1 MSIQLN
7 ERLPILEI
15 DDECILSK
23 RGDVSVTYELY
34 KPELFSLSEEDLA
47 TQHQAWTRAI
57 GLLPYGVTLTL
68 QDWYTQ
74 ASYQANFE
82 ADNALQYLARSSDY
96 HFHER
101 PYLVHRCFCILSFR
115 QNDTRKRNNSAFS
128 SLLRRSLAP
137 EVVINPARLV
147 ETKNHCDRFM
157 LLLSANSSI
166 RYRRLTGEELAGT
179 AEQRGLLEQ
188 YLQLEPCAK
197 RFRLQDIETDKKKGI
212 RVGAKHTVLYTL
224 ADAEHLPSHVHPSAR
239 YDPFSNE
246 GLPFPIGFG
255 TPLGPLLPVEHIYSQ
270 YLVKDS
276 PTETVKQMETRLR
289 RLKSLGGHSR
299 ENLATQIEIG
309 QYLEEVAKGDQSP
322 VKAHF
327 NILAWTDNPADM
339 DAMDNQVIRAVSRIG
354 AVPHQETVGAPQIWW
369 AGLPGNGGD
378 LPANETFDTFV
389 DPTTCLFIPESNG
402 LNSSSPFGMRLGDR
416 ATGIPLHVDI
426 SDEPMRKG
434 MIANRNKFILGGS
447 GSGKS
452 FFTNH
457 LLRCYYDQGAHI
469 VLVDIG
475 GSYKGLCDL
484 LGGKYFAYSEEQPIQ
499 FNPFNLARSDVRDTE
514 KREGLKSLLL
524 TLWKKNDEAF
534 LRSEYVAL
542 SNILEAFY
550 QWLATNELV
559 FPRFDSFFEWFR
571 DVYSAILTSN
581 GIREK
586 DFDSTN
592 FLYVLRP
599 FYKGG
604 EFDRLLNARE
614 ERDLLQERFI
624 VFELDRIK
632 DHPILF
638 PIVTIVI
645 MEVFIGKMRR
655 LPGVRKVILL
665 DEAWKAVIT
674 QGEFIKYLYKTVRK
688 YFGEAIVVTQDIE
701 DIVSSPIVK
710 HTIINNADCKI
721 LLDQS
726 KFMNRFQEIQ
736 ELLGLTEKDKTMILS
751 LNKGNEQALRYKEV
765 YIALGSGHSR
775 VYRTEVSLEE
785 YLVYTT
791 EETQKVKVNEY
802 ASRYGSL
809 RHGINRLADDIRS
822 GAIKLG
828 IAFAILLAGLLLP
841 NGGAKA
847 QLIDIAEEIVKE
859 ALEQADLKIQ
869 HLQTETLYLQNAEK
883 TLENSMAGDL
893 LDDITGWAQQEEE
906 LFSDYYK
913 ELWQVKSA
921 LTTYGKVAQLIERQA
936 QLVAAYQQA
945 TTTAQR
951 DPHFSAAE
959 LSQMLRVYSDIL
971 DASIRNTGQLA
982 VVIQSFVTQ
991 MDDAGRLRIID
1002 ETGAAIDRN
1011 YADLQQYTQQNTLLS
1026 LQRAKELGDIEI
1038 VKALYGIQ

>member
-7 ERLPILEI
+7 KRLPILEI
-15 DDECILSK
+15 DDDCILSK
-23 RGDVSVTYELY
+23 KGEISIVHEIF
-34 KPELFSLSEEDLA
+34 KPELFSLSAQELV

-57 GLLPYGVTLTL
+57 SLLPYGVTLTL

-74 ASYQANFE
+74 ASFAANFD
-82 ADNALQYLARSSDY
+82 ADSATQFLTRSSNY

-101 PYLVHRCFCILSFR
+101 PYLIHRCFCIITFR
-115 QNDTRKRNNSAFS
+115 PTADRKRGNSASS
-128 SLLRRSLAP
+128 SLLRKSLIP
-137 EVVINPARLV
+137 EMILSAAKLV
-147 ETKNHCDRFM
+147 EVKNHCDRFM
-157 LLLSANSSI
+157 LFLAANSNI
-166 RYRRLTGEELAGT
+166 WYRRLTGEELAGT
-179 AEQRGLLEQ
+179 TEQRGLLEQ
-188 YLQLEPCAK
+188 YLQLEPSVK
-197 RFRLQDIETDKKKGI
+197 RFLLQDIEPDMKGI
-212 RVGAKHTVLYTL
+212 RIGKKHTVLYTL
-224 ADAEHLPSHVHPSAR
+224 ADAEQLPSQVSPTAR
-239 YDPFSNE
+239 YDPLSNE

-255 TPLGPLLPVEHIYSQ
+255 TSLGPLLPVEHIYSQ
-270 YLVKDS
+270 YLVKDN
-276 PTETVKQMETRLR
+276 PAETLKKMETRLR

-299 ENLATQIEIG
+299 ENVVTHEDIS
-309 QYLEEVAKGDQSP
+309 QYLQQAARGDQVP
-322 VKAHF
+322 IKAHF
-327 NILAWTDNPADM
+327 NILAWTTDPADVP
-339 DAMDNQVIRAVSRIG
+339 AMSSKVTRAISRIG
-354 AVPHQETVGAPQIWW
+354 ATPHLETVGAPQIWW

-378 LPANETFDTFV
+378 LPSNEIFDTFIEPAV
-389 DPTTCLFIPESNG
+389 CFFVSESNG
-402 LNSSSPFGMRLGDR
+402 LNSKSPFGIRLGDR

-426 SDEPMRKG
+426 SDEPMSKG
-434 MIANRNKFILGGS
+434 TITNRNKFILGGS

-457 LLRCYYDQGAHI
+457 LLQSYHDQGAHI

-484 LGGKYFAYSEEQPIQ
+484 LGGKYFAYNEDRPIQ
-499 FNPFNLARSDVRDTE
+499 FNPFNLPRGDTSDTE

-524 TLWKKNDEAF
+524 TLWKKSDEAF

-542 SNILEAFY
+542 SNILEAYY
-550 QWLATNELV
+550 QYLGANEDV
-559 FPRFDSFFEWFR
+559 FACFDSFYTWFR
-571 DVYSAILTSN
+571 DVYAAILVTN

-586 DFDSTN
+586 DFDSAN

-599 FYKGG
+599 YYKGG
-604 EFDRLLNARE
+604 EFDRLLNAQE
-614 ERDLLQERFI
+614 ENDLLQQRFI

-665 DEAWKAVIT
+665 DEAWKAVIA

-701 DIVSSPIVK
+701 DIVSSPVVK

-726 KFMNRFQEIQ
+726 KFINRFRDIQ
-736 ELLGLTEKDKTMILS
+736 ELLGLTDKDKTMVLS
-751 LNKGNEQALRYKEV
+751 LNKGNDPALRYKEV
-765 YIALGSGHSR
+765 FIALGAGYSR

-802 ASRYGSL
+802 SKRYGSI
-809 RHGINRLADDIRS
+809 RHGITRLANDIRS
-822 GAIKLG
+822 GTVKLSV
-828 IAFAILLAGLLLP
+828 IAAMVLGTILLP

-847 QLIDIAEEIVKE
+847 QLIDIAEEVVKE

-893 LDDITGWAQQEEE
+893 LDDITGWAQQEQE
-906 LFSDYYK
+906 LFSGYYK

-921 LTTYGKVAQLIERQA
+921 LTTYGKVGQLIERQA
-936 QLVAAYQQA
+936 QLVAAYQRA
-945 TTTAQR
+945 TTAAQR
-951 DPHFSAAE
+951 DTHFSAAE
-959 LSQMLRVYSDIL
+959 LSEMLRVYSGIL
-971 DASIRNTGQLA
+971 DASIRNTSQLA
-982 VVIQSFVTQ
+982 LVIQSFVTQ

-1026 LQRAKELGDIEI
+1026 LQRAKELGDIET
-1038 VKALYGIQ
+1038 VKTLYGIK